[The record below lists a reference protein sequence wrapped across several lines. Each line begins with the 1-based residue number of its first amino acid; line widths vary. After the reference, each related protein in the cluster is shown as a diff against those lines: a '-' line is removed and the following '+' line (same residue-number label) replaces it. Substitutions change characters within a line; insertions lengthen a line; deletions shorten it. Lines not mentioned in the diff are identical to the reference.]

1 MGVHCQ
7 SVIHIKKLKEYI
19 EKEKGV
25 MSGDM
30 ADFITSLNTGLTPD
44 ALWGAVGA
52 LSSLIITGVLFGF
65 GYGLIKR
72 VVNKIRRGKG
82 GM

>member
-1 MGVHCQ
+1 
-7 SVIHIKKLKEYI
+7 
-19 EKEKGV
+19 

-30 ADFITSLNTGLTPD
+30 SEFITSLNTGLSAD
-44 ALWGAVGA
+44 NLWGAVA
-52 LSSLIITGVLFGF
+52 SVSTLIITGVLFGF

-72 VVNKIRRGKG
+72 IVNKIRRGKG

>member
-1 MGVHCQ
+1 
-7 SVIHIKKLKEYI
+7 
-19 EKEKGV
+19 

-30 ADFITSLNTGLTPD
+30 SDFIDSLNTGLSAD
-44 ALWGAVGA
+44 NLWGAVSA
-52 LSSLIITGVLFGF
+52 VSALIITGVLFGF

-72 VVNKIRRGKG
+72 IVNKIRRGKG

>member
-1 MGVHCQ
+1 
-7 SVIHIKKLKEYI
+7 
-19 EKEKGV
+19 

-30 ADFITSLNTGLTPD
+30 STFISSLNTGLSAD
-44 ALWGAVGA
+44 ALWGAV
-52 LSSLIITGVLFGF
+52 SSVSALIITGVLFGF

-72 VVNKIRRGKG
+72 IVNKIRRGKG